1 MKRILVIVAVSLLFA
16 DSAVSQ
22 MRIIYP
28 ENAKAINAPLPSFSD
43 EVKDLIY
50 GDEVRVLMDI
60 DTQGKVKGAIAYGPL
75 APCSNLADPTVD
87 SARKA
92 ALKAARSAIFEP
104 ILKDGKAVEERLSIG
119 YRLRPIQSPLPEEQ
133 RRIVSIGVANARATF
148 LPKPEYPEAARAA
161 RLADGITVQVIID
174 ESGNVISAGSISGHP
189 KFSESGVK
197 AACLAKFPPMT
208 LKNQPAKMLGYV
220 SYNFAP

>member
-1 MKRILVIVAVSLLFA
+1 MKRFPFIIVFSLLFA
-16 DSAVSQ
+16 GSALSQ

-28 ENAKAINAPLPSFSD
+28 DNVKVINAPAPSFSD
-43 EVKDLIY
+43 EMKDLIY

-75 APCSNLADPTVD
+75 SPCSSLADPAVD

-92 ALKAARSAIFEP
+92 ALAAARSAIFGP
-104 ILKDGKAVEERLSIG
+104 VLKDGKAVEERLSIG
-119 YRLRPIQSPLPEEQ
+119 YRLRPIQSPPPDEQ

-148 LPKPEYPEAARAA
+148 LPKPKYPEAARAA
-161 RLADGITVQVIID
+161 RLAGGITIQVLID

-189 KFSESGVK
+189 QLSESGVR
-197 AACLAKFPPMT
+197 AACFAKFPPMT
-208 LKNQPAKMLGYV
+208 LKNQPAKMLGYI
-220 SYNFAP
+220 SYNLSP